1 MMKRYALAAI
11 CATALSTS
19 AIAQEGKTLT
29 YADFQ
34 LVQTNWQMAS
44 DDSYLGSRAGC
55 FETLVRLNW
64 QLQLEPG
71 LATLWK
77 QVEPTVWEFTL
88 RDGVKFQDGTPLT
101 AEAVAGAL
109 NHLLTAEMPARPFSP
124 ALIKSVQAVGEKV
137 VSITS
142 HSPSVLLPAQ
152 LAAPNTAILSPAAY
166 HGKTIDP
173 IGHCTG
179 PFKIVEVKPKEYL
192 KLERYDNYW
201 GGKPSLKGGAV
212 VFIPDAKTRM
222 TQVRSGEA
230 DIARLIPPYGV
241 KDLEGRPGIHLVRQ
255 KTPRVT
261 ELLLNNK
268 KQPLNDVRVRQAIQA
283 AIDGKTIATSVYE
296 GTATAAASPFWP
308 DDPWAPKGVKP
319 IYDPEHAKALL
330 KEAGI
335 RPGQLQ
341 LELLAYTSRSELKDV
356 AAVIQAELGAIGI
369 NVNVRV
375 AEYGA
380 IEPKMI
386 SGAYDMALMSRGY
399 LTDVA
404 DPFGFM
410 KADYSCGGSYNMSHY
425 CSKEVDAQIEK
436 ASSLSD
442 PQARYEIYAQLAKKF
457 VDEANTVYLV
467 NETTFD
473 ANNERVKNYQM
484 HPLVY
489 YLMTKD
495 LRVE

>member
-1 MMKRYALAAI
+1 MTRYALAVT
-11 CATALSTS
+11 CAMTLSTS

-55 FETLVRLNW
+55 FETLVRLNS

-71 LATLWK
+71 LATAWK

-101 AEAVAGAL
+101 GDAVAGAL

-124 ALIKSVQAVGEKV
+124 KLIKSVEASGEKV
-137 VSITS
+137 VRITTRD
-142 HSPSVLLPAQ
+142 PLVLLPAQ
-152 LAAPNTAILSPAAY
+152 LAAPNTTILSPAAY
-166 HGKTIDP
+166 QGGAIDP
-173 IGHCTG
+173 VGHCTG
-179 PFKIVEVKPKEYL
+179 PFEITEVKPKQYL
-192 KLERYDNYW
+192 KFKRNDNYW
-201 GGKPSLKGGAV
+201 GGKPLLDGGKV
-212 VFIPDAKTRM
+212 VFIPDANTRM

-230 DIARLIPPYGV
+230 DIARLIPAYAV
-241 KDLEGRPGIHLVRQ
+241 KKLEGAQGIALVQQRV
-255 KTPRVT
+255 PRVT

-268 KQPLNDVRVRQAIQA
+268 KAPLNDIRVRQAIQA
-283 AIDGKTIATSVYE
+283 AVDGKAIAASVYE
-296 GTATAAASPFWP
+296 GLATAAASAFLP
-308 DDPWAPKGVKP
+308 DDPWAPKGIAPV
-319 IYDPEHAKALL
+319 YDPERAKALL

-335 RPGQLQ
+335 QPGQLQ

-356 AAVIQAELGAIGI
+356 AAIIQAELGEIGI
-369 NVNVRV
+369 KVNVRV
-375 AEYGA
+375 AEYTA
-380 IEPKMI
+380 IEPEMI
-386 SGAYDMALMSRGY
+386 SGTYDMALLSRGY

-404 DPFGFM
+404 DPFGFLT
-410 KADYSCGGSYNMSHY
+410 ADYSCGGSYNMSHY
-425 CSKEVDAQIEK
+425 CSEEVDAQIKK

-442 PQARYEIYAQLAKKF
+442 PQARYAIYAQLAKKIF
-457 VDEANTVYLV
+457 DEAITVSLV
-467 NETTFD
+467 NETSVD
-473 ANNERVKNYQM
+473 AVTEHVKNYKM

-495 LRVE
+495 LTVE

>member
-1 MMKRYALAAI
+1 MKRCTLAAI

-71 LATLWK
+71 LAMSWE
-77 QVEPTVWEFTL
+77 QVSPTVWEFTL
-88 RDGVKFQDGTPLT
+88 RDGVKFQDGAPLT
-101 AEAVAGAL
+101 AEAAAGAL
-109 NHLLTAEMPARPFSP
+109 NHLLAAEMPARPFSP
-124 ALIKSVQAVGEKV
+124 KLIKSVEAVGEKV
-137 VSITS
+137 VRITT
-142 HSPSVLLPAQ
+142 HTPSVLLPAQ
-152 LAAPNTAILSPAAY
+152 LAAPNTTILSPAAY
-166 HGKTIDP
+166 QGATIDP
-173 IGHCTG
+173 VGRCTG
-179 PFKIVEVKPKEYL
+179 PFEIVEVKPKEYL
-192 KLERYDNYW
+192 KFKRNDNYW
-201 GGKPSLKGGAV
+201 GGKPVLEGGMV
-212 VFIPDAKTRM
+212 VFIPDANTRM

-241 KDLEGRPGIHLVRQ
+241 KQLEGAQGIELIRL

-268 KQPLNDVRVRQAIQA
+268 KEPLNDVRVRQAIQA
-283 AIDGKTIATSVYE
+283 AIDGKAIAASVYE
-296 GTATAAASPFWP
+296 GTVTAAASAFSP
-308 DDPWAPKGVKP
+308 DDPWAPQDIEP
-319 IYDPEHAKALL
+319 IYDPARAKALL
-330 KEAGI
+330 EEAGI

-341 LELLAYTSRSELKDV
+341 LELLAYTSRTELKDV
-356 AAVIQAELGAIGI
+356 GAIIQAQLGEIGI
-369 NVNVRV
+369 KVNLRV
-375 AEYGA
+375 AEYTA
-380 IEPKMI
+380 IEPQMI
-386 SGAYDMALMSRGY
+386 SGTYDMALMSRGY
-399 LTDVA
+399 LTDIA
-404 DPFGFM
+404 DPFGFLT
-410 KADYSCGGSYNMSHY
+410 ADYSCGGSYNMSHY

-436 ASSLSD
+436 ASSLKD

-457 VDEANTVYLV
+457 FDEAVTVYLV
-467 NETTFD
+467 NETSFD
-473 ANNERVKNYQM
+473 ARSERVKNYDM

-495 LRVE
+495 LTVE